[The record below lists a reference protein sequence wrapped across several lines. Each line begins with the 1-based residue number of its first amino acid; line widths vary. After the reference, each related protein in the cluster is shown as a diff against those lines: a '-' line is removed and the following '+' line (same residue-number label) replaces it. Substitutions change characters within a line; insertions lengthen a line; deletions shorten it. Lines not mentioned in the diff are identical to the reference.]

1 MRNITMTFHYL
12 FRSVLLASF
21 SFLIVRLV
29 QVGSLH
35 YYIAPRTEL
44 YVKLAALVL
53 FLLAVCLAYISLRG
67 LNTHTNCGCNHKP
80 SPSISKSILMYSLFV
95 LPLGLG
101 FFTPDTLLASNIT
114 SMKGINLSTNNYMK
128 TNMPAEEIIDEHAP
142 AEPSSLHS
150 LFPYDEY
157 TELHAKL
164 GMKLYTQDVISIQDI
179 GFMEV
184 LTTLDIYR
192 ENFIGKTV
200 EISGFVYREDDMEP
214 HQFVVSRLAMQCC
227 SADTEPYGILATYS
241 NGKELAK
248 DSWIRATGVLGL
260 TSYNDIEIM
269 ELTINRIETITQP
282 ETPYVYPDD
291 DYFEQLLADE

>member
-1 MRNITMTFHYL
+1 
-12 FRSVLLASF
+12 
-21 SFLIVRLV
+21 
-29 QVGSLH
+29 
-35 YYIAPRTEL
+35 
-44 YVKLAALVL
+44 
-53 FLLAVCLAYISLRG
+53 
-67 LNTHTNCGCNHKP
+67 
-80 SPSISKSILMYSLFV
+80 MYSLFV

-114 SMKGINLSTNNYMK
+114 SMKGINLSTNNYMI
-128 TNMPAEEIIDEHAP
+128 TNMPAEEIIDEPEPVP

-164 GMKLYTQDVISIQDI
+164 GMKLYAQDAISIQDI

-214 HQFVVSRLAMQCC
+214 NQFVVSRLAMQCC
-227 SADTEPYGILATYS
+227 SADTEPYGILANYS
-241 NGKELAK
+241 KGKELAK

-291 DYFEQLLADE
+291 DYFEQLLADK